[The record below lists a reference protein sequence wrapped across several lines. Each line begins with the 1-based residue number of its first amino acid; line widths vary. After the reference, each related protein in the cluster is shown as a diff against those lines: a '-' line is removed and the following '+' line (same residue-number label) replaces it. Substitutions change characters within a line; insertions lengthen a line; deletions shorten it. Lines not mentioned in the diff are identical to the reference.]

1 MTQQSWSYLNEEES
15 VDRYQF
21 RKNKKFNQ
29 KPWWRYLLN
38 LGVFILIKSGNDI
51 SDNQKRLCLITTAL
65 LLCKK
70 RLEEILIM
78 EIQNREIKFMISI
91 KCTFLISCWHNVHVF
106 CRKSYCSIF
115 FREIV
120 IRKSGGGKF
129 WKCVNEQ
136 RTSCWSLFCME
147 IGKF

>member
-1 MTQQSWSYLNEEES
+1 
-15 VDRYQF
+15 
-21 RKNKKFNQ
+21 
-29 KPWWRYLLN
+29 
-38 LGVFILIKSGNDI
+38 
-51 SDNQKRLCLITTAL
+51 
-65 LLCKK
+65 
-70 RLEEILIM
+70 M

-136 RTSCWSLFCME
+136 RTSCWLVGCCFAWKLENSRGNACFDDNRNLQANVCEKYGFVIILHLWSE
-147 IGKF
+147 VFFSSENEHTKN